1 MLRLKAKV
9 FFWRISIC
17 GVLLGAYFS
26 SINEP
31 CNAQE
36 KIRATTEQSA
46 KLEEKAIK
54 ALKDACRFFREHVS
68 ERGGYPYFSSK
79 DGTSQWGENERL
91 IDAAIVQPP
100 GTPSIGTAFLQ
111 AYKATDDEE
120 YLTWATEI
128 GDALVQ
134 GQLKSGGWAQVIY
147 FEKPEQGRMGDYRK
161 RSGGEWNQS
170 SLDDNQTQA
179 ALLFLIEL
187 DKALEF
193 KNVPIHECTLFALD
207 ALLKAQFSN
216 GGFPQGWR
224 GPSRSIKRVLARYP
238 NYDWKSEGK
247 VKNYWDYPTLNDG
260 LVGDVAEVLI
270 LALEVYSDE
279 KFLVALKRLGDFVLA
294 AQMPEPQPAWCQQY
308 NDNMQPIWARK
319 FEPPAIASVE
329 SQDAMFTL
337 IRIAEIT
344 METHYMVPV
353 PRCIEYFRNKC
364 TLADGRLARF
374 YELKTN
380 KPLYMDRQYQL
391 TYDDSNVPTHYGWKA
406 ASRID
411 AIEKR
416 HDYVARGQIY
426 EQKVNGP
433 SEEVVK
439 DVIEAIDSDGIWSH
453 QYAGEK
459 LMGSPKFKLGEVYV
473 SSAEFVKNVKL
484 LSDFIQA
491 AAIRK
496 REKQS

>member
-17 GVLLGAYFS
+17 GVLLAGYFS
-26 SINEP
+26 SNNEP

-46 KLEEKAIK
+46 KLEVEAIK
-54 ALKDACRFFREHVS
+54 TLKDACRFFREHVS

-111 AYKATDDEE
+111 AYKATGDEE

-193 KNVPIHECTLFALD
+193 ENVAIHECTLFALD
-207 ALLKAQFSN
+207 ALLEAQFSN

-224 GPSRSIKRVLARYP
+224 GPSRSIEQVKASYP
-238 NYDWKSEGK
+238 NYDWKSEGR

-344 METHYMVPV
+344 MEMHYMEPV
-353 PRCIEYFRNKC
+353 PRSIEYFRNRC
-364 TLADGRLARF
+364 RLADGRLARF

-411 AIEKR
+411 AIENR
-416 HDYVARGQIY
+416 YNSVVHGQIY
-426 EQKVNGP
+426 KPKVNGP

-439 DVIEAIDSDGIWSH
+439 EVIEAIDSDGIWSQ
-453 QYAGEK
+453 QYTGEK
-459 LMGSPKFKLGEVYV
+459 LMGSPKFKLGDVYV

-491 AAIRK
+491 AAMRK